1 MTNQHHKPHVI
12 HTLDWREFLCG
23 WGSAFIN
30 ITVTFPINKVM
41 FRQMLHGMHTK
52 TAFNQLRSEGFHF
65 LYRGIL
71 PPLCQKTISVSIM
84 FGMYSHYQGVL
95 EARAPDWNVQTRK
108 SVSAAAAGLTEAVLA
123 PFERVQML
131 LQDQHYHQRFR
142 NTAHAFSTL
151 SHYGLPELYRGLTP
165 ILLRNSLSNVLFFGL
180 RDVISHRMPK
190 TGHWSSKLLSDFVCG
205 ALVGAFISTVFYP
218 VNIVKTHM
226 QCTVG
231 GPFHSLWRTSRI
243 VYEERDRSFRKMFYG
258 VHVNYTRALI
268 SWGIINAS
276 YELLRSFLDHRPYI
290 HWCYFF
296 RSIIINLF
304 LIIRSGEI
312 AFVLLSGVAE
322 KKICGHLS
330 TFFWFQKPSTFFF
343 IVKLHHYIVLLKD
356 GEIKLINFSSD
367 LFFCSFKSRILFSDL
382 FLFFTSLIT
391 GGASQGMIHNR
402 NTPTEYM
409 QCKWKHFKLGSQWC
423 RPLNI
428 YSHNDFTPI
437 W

>member
-1 MTNQHHKPHVI
+1 
-12 HTLDWREFLCG
+12 
-23 WGSAFIN
+23 
-30 ITVTFPINKVM
+30 
-41 FRQMLHGMHTK
+41 
-52 TAFNQLRSEGFHF
+52 
-65 LYRGIL
+65 
-71 PPLCQKTISVSIM
+71 
-84 FGMYSHYQGVL
+84 
-95 EARAPDWNVQTRK
+95 
-108 SVSAAAAGLTEAVLA
+108 
-123 PFERVQML
+123 
-131 LQDQHYHQRFR
+131 
-142 NTAHAFSTL
+142 
-151 SHYGLPELYRGLTP
+151 
-165 ILLRNSLSNVLFFGL
+165 
-180 RDVISHRMPK
+180 
-190 TGHWSSKLLSDFVCG
+190 
-205 ALVGAFISTVFYP
+205 
-218 VNIVKTHM
+218 M

-356 GEIKLINFSSD
+356 GEIKFINFSSD
-367 LFFCSFKSRILFSDL
+367 LFFVHLNREFCFQT
-382 FLFFTSLIT
+382 FFYSLHPWL
-391 GGASQGMIHNR
+391 QGVQVRVWYTTEIHQQSICNV
-402 NTPTEYM
+402 N
-409 QCKWKHFKLGSQWC
+409 GSISS
-423 RPLNI
+423 LV
-428 YSHNDFTPI
+428 HNDVDHWTFIVTTILHPYDNYPVVNDPFSKCTRVNRKKLYHRNLYCFLDF
-437 W
+437 